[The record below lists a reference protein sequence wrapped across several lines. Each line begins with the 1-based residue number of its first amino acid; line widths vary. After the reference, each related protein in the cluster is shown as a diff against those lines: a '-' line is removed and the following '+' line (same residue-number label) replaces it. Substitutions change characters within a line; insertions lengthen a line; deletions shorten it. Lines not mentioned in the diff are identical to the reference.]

1 MLWSHLAYPDRWRHK
16 SDRPWHRG
24 LNPLLFSNNVTGSFT
39 PPPPPFQ
46 LKYKDEGDKA
56 NGVTSTPDDA
66 IIWTEK
72 RDSQL
77 AWCHQ
82 FFKDLGWW
90 SVRGLNSRPADR
102 AAAVKWPLYY
112 VGKMKETIFP
122 KLRVHIKENNNLPH
136 GKFHQF
142 LFPFS
147 SKFPDL
153 NQFRPICSLYL
164 LMLYEKIVS
173 VGYLCWDKFP
183 WFLCCPIVPPLNV
196 NNNNNLY
203 FLR

>member
-1 MLWSHLAYPDRWRHK
+1 MTSGPK
-16 SDRPWHRG
+16 SPT
-24 LNPLLFSNNVTGSFT
+24 LFEQCHGFFYA
-39 PPPPPFQ
+39 PFQ
-46 LKYKDEGDKA
+46 LKYKYEGDTA
-56 NGVTSTPDDA
+56 NGVTSPPNDA

-77 AWCHQ
+77 AWSHQ
-82 FFKDLGWW
+82 YFKDLGWW

-102 AAAVKWPLYY
+102 AAVVKWLLYY

-173 VGYLCWDKFP
+173 LGYLCWDKFP
-183 WFLCCPIVPPLNV
+183 WFLCYPIVPPLSV
-196 NNNNNLY
+196 I
-203 FLR
+203 FHQKW

>member
-1 MLWSHLAYPDRWRHK
+1 MTSGPK
-16 SDRPWHRG
+16 SPT
-24 LNPLLFSNNVTGSFT
+24 LFEQCHGFFYA
-39 PPPPPFQ
+39 PFQ
-46 LKYKDEGDKA
+46 LKYKYEGDTA
-56 NGVTSTPDDA
+56 NGVTSPPNDA

-77 AWCHQ
+77 AWSHQ
-82 FFKDLGWW
+82 YFKDLGWW

-102 AAAVKWPLYY
+102 AAVVKWLLYY

-164 LMLYEKIVS
+164 LMLWKNSEPWLPVLGQISLISMLSKSAPSKCYFPPKMITCTCRFTQAEKRRRRISRQTYVVS
-173 VGYLCWDKFP
+173 
-183 WFLCCPIVPPLNV
+183 
-196 NNNNNLY
+196 
-203 FLR
+203 